1 LAAIM
6 GNPLANPAGDLK
18 KEGKLLSFDEA
29 HYNKFI
35 KEAEK

>member
-18 KEGKLLSFDEA
+18 KEGKLMD
-29 HYNKFI
+29 YP
-35 KEAEK
+35 